1 MEIGYWFFPTLTVLG
16 FPTPTMLALSKGSSW
31 LMLLLYLKLCA
42 RWPWRLLLLPHTWA
56 IIPPVLVLSMELP
69 WQTLL
74 MMLDRATIITTLALG
89 VDMAGLVRVLAVVV
103 GWMFCGNGFRA
114 TNKVDWLSYPVI
126 PIYDHRC
133 LCYPW
138 NYRDSRYCWCSIG
151 LPLLQ
156 LLPWE

>member
-69 WQTLL
+69 WQPLLL
-74 MMLDRATIITTLALG
+74 MLERATIITTLALG

-103 GWMFCGNGFRA
+103 GWMFCGNGFCA
-114 TNKVDWLSYPVI
+114 TNKVDWLSYTLDYENKAVLFRPG
-126 PIYDHRC
+126 HGH
-133 LCYPW
+133 YPHW
-138 NYRDSRYCWCSIG
+138 PHYK
-151 LPLLQ
+151 LPSS
-156 LLPWE
+156 